1 VSRWSFV
8 IVTVLLS
15 IGPYPTNAKSKA
27 EFEVAFKQSNRD
39 KETPAGKRYTRE
51 FEDKIFL
58 AVASQSMQ
66 TCVSRSRDT
75 VEPAMLV
82 FIISADGKN
91 RRVLSTP
98 GIENGECIVS
108 RLRLPISVPRPPHD
122 NFAVALG
129 VANHSHAQSK
139 ALPDNAYSSN

>member
-1 VSRWSFV
+1 MSRWSFV
-8 IVTVLLS
+8 IVAVLFS
-15 IGPYPTNAKSKA
+15 IGLSPTNAKSKA
-27 EFEVAFKQSNRD
+27 EFEVALQQSNRD
-39 KETPAGKRYTRE
+39 RETAAGKRYTRE

-58 AVASQSMQ
+58 AVASPAMER
-66 TCVSRSRDT
+66 CMSRSRDT

-82 FIISADGKN
+82 FMISGDGKI

-98 GIENGECIVS
+98 GIEYGECIVS

-129 VANHSHAQSK
+129 VENHTHAQSK
-139 ALPDNAYSSN
+139 APPRSR

>member
-1 VSRWSFV
+1 MSRWSFV
-8 IVTVLLS
+8 IVAVLLS
-15 IGPYPTNAKSKA
+15 IGLYPTNAKSKS
-27 EFEVAFKQSNRD
+27 EFEIAFKQSNRD

-82 FIISADGKN
+82 FMISADGKI

-98 GIENGECIVS
+98 GIEYGECIVS

-139 ALPDNAYSSN
+139 ALPDKPLRVK

>member
-1 VSRWSFV
+1 MSRWSFV
-8 IVTVLLS
+8 VVAVLLS
-15 IGPYPTNAKSKA
+15 IGPYPSSAKSSA
-27 EFEVAFKQSNRD
+27 EFEVTLQQSNRD
-39 KETPAGKRYTRE
+39 RETPAGKRYTRE

-58 AVASQSMQ
+58 AVASQSMER
-66 TCVSRSRDT
+66 CMSRSRDT

-82 FIISADGKN
+82 FMISGDGKI

-98 GIENGECIVS
+98 GIEYGECIVS

-139 ALPDNAYSSN
+139 APPRSR

>member
-1 VSRWSFV
+1 VSRWSVV
-8 IVTVLLS
+8 IVAVLLS
-15 IGPYPTNAKSKA
+15 IGPYPANAKYKA
-27 EFEVAFKQSNRD
+27 EFDAALKQSNRD
-39 KETPAGKRYTRE
+39 RETPSGKRYARE
-51 FEDKIFL
+51 FEDKIFF
-58 AVASQSMQ
+58 AIASQAME

-75 VEPAMLV
+75 VGPAMLV
-82 FIISADGKN
+82 FMISADGKI

-98 GIENGECIVS
+98 GIEYGECIVS

-139 ALPDNAYSSN
+139 APPRSR

>member
-8 IVTVLLS
+8 IVAVLLS
-15 IGPYPTNAKSKA
+15 IGLYSSNAKSKA
-27 EFEVAFKQSNRD
+27 EFDTAFKQSNRD
-39 KETPAGKRYTRE
+39 KETSAGKRYARE

-58 AVASQSMQ
+58 AVASQAMQ

-82 FIISADGKN
+82 FMISGDGKI

-98 GIENGECIVS
+98 GIEYGECIVS
-108 RLRLPISVPRPPHD
+108 HLRLPMSVPRPPHD
-122 NFAVALG
+122 NFAVAVG
-129 VANHSHAQSK
+129 AANHSHAQSK
-139 ALPDNAYSSN
+139 APPDKPLRVK

>member
-8 IVTVLLS
+8 IVAVLLS
-15 IGPYPTNAKSKA
+15 IDLYSSNAKSKS
-27 EFEVAFKQSNRD
+27 EFETAFQQSNRD
-39 KETPAGKRYTRE
+39 KETPAGKRYARE

-66 TCVSRSRDT
+66 TCVTRSRDT
-75 VEPAMLV
+75 GEPAMLV
-82 FIISADGKN
+82 FIISADGN
-91 RRVLSTP
+91 IRRVLSTP
-98 GIENGECIVS
+98 GIEYGECIVS

-122 NFAVALG
+122 NFAVAVG

-139 ALPDNAYSSN
+139 APPDKPLRVQ

>member
-1 VSRWSFV
+1 MSRWSFAVVAV
-8 IVTVLLS
+8 ILL
-15 IGPYPTNAKSKA
+15 IGLYSGNAKSKA
-27 EFEVAFKQSNRD
+27 EFETAFKQSNRD
-39 KETPAGKRYTRE
+39 RGTPAGTRYTRE
-51 FEDKIFL
+51 FENKIFF

-82 FIISADGKN
+82 FMISADGKV

-98 GIENGECIVS
+98 GIEYGECIVS
-108 RLRLPISVPRPPHD
+108 QLRLPISVPRPPHD

-139 ALPDNAYSSN
+139 APPDKPLRVK